1 MDGEAGLLDQS
12 RFQRLEMFPI
22 PYRNSEIDIQSAAP
36 GGPTE
41 NVSEN
46 HFPRGCARQ
55 KVVGLMLASN
65 LVDLPHSFED
75 QRIDLVMADF

>member
-1 MDGEAGLLDQS
+1 MDGEAGLIDQS

-22 PYRNSEIDIQSAAP
+22 PHCNSEVDVQSAAP
-36 GGPTE
+36 GGPAE
-41 NVSEN
+41 NVPEN

-55 KVVGLMLASN
+55 KVVGLMLASD
-65 LVDLPHSFED
+65 LVDLPNGFED